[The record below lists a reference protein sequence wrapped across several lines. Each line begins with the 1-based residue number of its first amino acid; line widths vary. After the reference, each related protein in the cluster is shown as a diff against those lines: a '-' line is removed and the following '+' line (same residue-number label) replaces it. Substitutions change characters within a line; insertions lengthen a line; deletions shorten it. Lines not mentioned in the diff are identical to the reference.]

1 MQGNRKMA
9 AQNIYLSKLYLSLI
23 RLLSCFDSTAK
34 SVKMF
39 TSFPCFFKKK
49 TKWLKFF
56 YGLRVLHVLRTFLC

>member
-23 RLLSCFDSTAK
+23 RLFSCFDSTAK

-39 TSFPCFFKKK
+39 TSFPCFF
-49 TKWLKFF
+49 LKNKIA
-56 YGLRVLHVLRTFLC
+56 